1 MMMPAHV
8 KRSQRGGGKQSEK
21 NIDSTATTKRKR
33 IDVES
38 DTDPI
43 VPSNKKPC
51 LELSLN
57 LSSQDDAKALGA
69 IESKY
74 DIQLQSVIS
83 SSKIQQRVTALLR
96 HLRASTSDDPAA
108 ADGKPPKKTRLS
120 ILRARAPDAGKLIS
134 IAEIAKR
141 ELEKSGAQG
150 GEGGRWYQYMA
161 LGEEKKERPR
171 GGGGDEGRTVIE
183 ETVLG
188 GGGGGPN
195 ARDPNNK
202 NDKTPRAGDGRD
214 EKRED
219 DGDEDED
226 EDEDDFEVMKTPLER
241 AIEGRPLVRAV
252 PVLNLFLSRV
262 SVEEL
267 KKRYGEQTNA
277 PPTSKLESK

>member
-8 KRSQRGGGKQSEK
+8 KRSQRGGERSE
-21 NIDSTATTKRKR
+21 NIDSTATKRKR

-38 DTDPI
+38 DTDPV

-51 LELSLN
+51 LELSLH

-96 HLRASTSDDPAA
+96 HLRASTSTSSSSS
-108 ADGKPPKKTRLS
+108 DGKPKTRLS

-150 GEGGRWYQYMA
+150 GGEGEGAADDGGRWYQYVA

-171 GGGGDEGRTVIE
+171 DGGGEGRTVVE
-183 ETVLG
+183 ETVL

-195 ARDPNNK
+195 ARDPDNN
-202 NDKTPRAGDGRD
+202 NDKTLPHAEDGR
-214 EKRED
+214 
-219 DGDEDED
+219 DEDED

-262 SVEEL
+262 PVEEL

-277 PPTSKLESK
+277 PPTSKLKAK